1 MFSNN
6 FSYKYDFTFNDWE
19 NYRHN
24 KKDDDDDKDNDNDDK
39 DDTQPSDK
47 LIFGLPQPQ
56 FYSAL
61 GMLFIVSASTNFG
74 RIYLLRSVGERLVAR
89 LRSRLFLKILAQDA
103 YF

>member
-1 MFSNN
+1 MAQQILNRIQKPRPKLTSEIFKLLRLAKPESKLIFCLDMFSNN
-6 FSYKYDFTFNDWE
+6 FSYKYGFTFNDWE

-61 GMLFIVSASTNFG
+61 GCYS
-74 RIYLLRSVGERLVAR
+74 
-89 LRSRLFLKILAQDA
+89 
-103 YF
+103 